1 MDMDDN
7 PDCKAA
13 DPKRNAQAG
22 RANLGRMTTPGATM
36 QPIPTGLIGYG
47 TAGAFFHAPLIAAA
61 EGLRL
66 AAIGSRRA
74 EQIARDFPEAKA
86 YENPQALIDDP
97 TLELVVIASP
107 NESHA
112 PLARAALEAGKHV
125 VVDKPFTLDAAEADA
140 LIALA
145 DRVDRRL
152 SVFQNRRW
160 DNDFLTVRRLVDDGR
175 LGEVA
180 YFEAHFDRFRPEIKQ
195 GWRETEVA
203 GSGLLYDLG
212 AHLIDQALV
221 LFGLPRAITAD
232 VTRQRAAARVDDY
245 FHLVL
250 DYGHRRAVL
259 HASVLVRD
267 PGPRYQVHGDGGS
280 FVKYGIDGQE
290 AALREG
296 RRPGGE
302 RWGEDDPALFGR
314 FTDADGSGTLI
325 DTLPGRYTA
334 YYEGVAAAIREG
346 AALPVE
352 ASEARDVIRVIEA
365 AQRSARE
372 RRTVEL

>member
-1 MDMDDN
+1 MH
-7 PDCKAA
+7 
-13 DPKRNAQAG
+13 
-22 RANLGRMTTPGATM
+22 
-36 QPIPTGLIGYG
+36 PIPTGLIGYG

-61 EGLRL
+61 EGLHL

-74 EQIARDFPEAKA
+74 EQIARDFPEARA
-86 YENPQALIDDP
+86 YENPQDLLSDP
-97 TLELVVIASP
+97 SLELIVIASP

-125 VVDKPFTLDAAEADA
+125 VVDKPFTLDTAEADA

-145 DRVDRRL
+145 EHRDRRL

-160 DNDFLTVRRLVDDGR
+160 DNDFLTVRRLVEDGR

-180 YFEAHFDRFRPEIKQ
+180 YFETRFDRFRPEIKA
-195 GWRETEVA
+195 GWRETEVP
-203 GSGLLYDLG
+203 GSGVLYDLG

-232 VTRQRAAARVDDY
+232 VMRQRAAARTDDY

-259 HASVLVRD
+259 HASALVRD
-267 PGPRYQVHGDGGS
+267 PGPRYVVHGDGGS
-280 FVKYGIDGQE
+280 FIKYGMDGQE

-296 RRPGGE
+296 RRPGGDG
-302 RWGEDDPALFGR
+302 WGDDDPTRFGR
-314 FTDADGSGTLI
+314 FTDADGSQTVI

-334 YYEGVAAAIREG
+334 YYEGMAAAIRGES
-346 AALPVE
+346 PVPVDPRG
-352 ASEARDVIRVIEA
+352 SRDVIRVIEA
-365 AQRSARE
+365 ARLSAQE
-372 RRTVEL
+372 RRTVVL

>member
-1 MDMDDN
+1 MH
-7 PDCKAA
+7 
-13 DPKRNAQAG
+13 
-22 RANLGRMTTPGATM
+22 
-36 QPIPTGLIGYG
+36 PIPTGLIGYG

-66 AAIGSRRA
+66 AAIGSRRI
-74 EQIARDFPEAKA
+74 EEISRDFPEARA
-86 YENPQALIDDP
+86 YENPQDLISDP
-97 TLELVVIASP
+97 SLQLIVIASP
-107 NESHA
+107 NDTHA

-125 VVDKPFTLDAAEADA
+125 VVDKPFTLNTAEAQA

-145 DRVDRRL
+145 AEKRRLL

-160 DNDFLTVRRLVDDGR
+160 DNDFLTVRRLVEDGR
-175 LGEVA
+175 LGEVV

-195 GWRETEVA
+195 GWRETQVA

-221 LFGLPRAITAD
+221 LFGVPQAVTAD
-232 VTRQRAAARVDDY
+232 VTKQRAAAKVDDY
-245 FHLVL
+245 FHVVL

-267 PGPRYQVHGDGGS
+267 PGPRYLVHGDGGS

-296 RRPGGE
+296 KRPGGTG
-302 RWGEDDPALFGR
+302 WGEDDPALFGR
-314 FTDADGSGTLI
+314 FTDADGTTTLI
-325 DTLPGRYTA
+325 DTLPGRYTE
-334 YYEGVAAAIREG
+334 YYEGVATAIRGEG
-346 AALPVE
+346 DLPVS
-352 ASEARDVIRVIEA
+352 AQEARDVIRVIEA
-365 AQRSARE
+365 AQISARE
-372 RRTVEL
+372 RRTVPL

>member
-1 MDMDDN
+1 MH
-7 PDCKAA
+7 
-13 DPKRNAQAG
+13 
-22 RANLGRMTTPGATM
+22 
-36 QPIPTGLIGYG
+36 PIPTGLIGYG

-66 AAIGSRRA
+66 AAIGSRRI
-74 EQIARDFPEAKA
+74 EEISRDFPEARA
-86 YENPQALIDDP
+86 YENPQDLISDP
-97 TLELVVIASP
+97 SIQLIVIASP
-107 NESHA
+107 NDTHA

-125 VVDKPFTLDAAEADA
+125 VVDKPFTLNTAEAQA

-145 DRVDRRL
+145 AEKRRLL

-160 DNDFLTVRRLVDDGR
+160 DNDFLTVRRLVEDGR
-175 LGEVA
+175 LGEVV

-195 GWRETEVA
+195 GWRETQVA

-221 LFGLPRAITAD
+221 LFGVPQAVTAD
-232 VTRQRAAARVDDY
+232 VMKQRAAAKVDDY
-245 FHLVL
+245 FHVVL

-267 PGPRYQVHGDGGS
+267 PGPRYLVHGDGGS

-296 RRPGGE
+296 KRPGGTG
-302 RWGEDDPALFGR
+302 WGEDDPALFGR
-314 FTDADGSGTLI
+314 FTDADGTTTLI
-325 DTLPGRYTA
+325 DTLPGRYTE
-334 YYEGVAAAIREG
+334 YYEGVATAIRGEG
-346 AALPVE
+346 ELPVS
-352 ASEARDVIRVIEA
+352 AQEARDVIRVIEA
-365 AQRSARE
+365 AQISARE
-372 RRTVEL
+372 RRTVPL

>member
-1 MDMDDN
+1 
-7 PDCKAA
+7 
-13 DPKRNAQAG
+13 
-22 RANLGRMTTPGATM
+22 M
-36 QPIPTGLIGYG
+36 QPIRTGLIGYG

-61 EGLRL
+61 EGLHL
-66 AAIGSRRA
+66 SAIGSRRSD
-74 EQIARDFPEAKA
+74 EIRRDFPEAVA
-86 YENPQALIDDP
+86 YDDP
-97 TLELVVIASP
+97 QTLLADPSIQLVVIATP
-107 NESHA
+107 NETHA

-125 VVDKPFTLDAAEADA
+125 VVDKPFTLNAAEAEA
-140 LIALA
+140 LIGLA
-145 DRVDRRL
+145 DQVGRKL

-175 LGEVA
+175 LGEVV

-195 GWRETEVA
+195 GWRETEVPGA
-203 GSGLLYDLG
+203 GLLYDLG

-221 LFGLPRAITAD
+221 LFGMPKAITAD
-232 VTRQRAAARVDDY
+232 VTRQRAAAKADDY

-267 PGPRYQVHGDGGS
+267 PGPRYLVHGDGGS

-302 RWGEDDPALFGR
+302 GWGNDDPLLFGR
-314 FTDADGSGTLI
+314 FTDADGTATLI

-334 YYEGVAAAIREG
+334 FYDGVAAAIRDNT
-346 AALPVE
+346 AMPVE
-352 ASEARDVIRVIEA
+352 AHSARDVIRVIEA
-365 AQRSARE
+365 AQVSARE
-372 RRTVEL
+372 HRRVSL